1 MNNKE
6 KKPSDYH
13 LSANSK
19 KANTDFSYANQ
30 LASAIY
36 SVFKKL
42 LERSANREQYRRLH
56 KLVIKIMQHGA
67 ESFLGERKL
76 YHGDVGLLKGFRLN
90 TYTIW
95 DSLLYVKPLIN
106 VDAAERVL
114 QVELPKMEAKDI
126 RAIPQI
132 TSFVLQFACCEIDA
146 DSCKVQTHLSA
157 KLVIPVK
164 REGLLSKAKKMSM
177 FLPDMEGKVLL
188 IVLIIRAYRQE
199 GQLAASPYYTPAEF
213 LSNDRKHYA
222 GEVLK
227 VSYVKDGKVV
237 TYEAAP
243 IEAFPDTTWAKEIE
257 EAGWEDDE
265 DGV

>member
-6 KKPSDYH
+6 KKH
-13 LSANSK
+13 QLSANSR
-19 KANTDFSYANQ
+19 KANADFTYANQ

-36 SVFKKL
+36 AVFKKL

-56 KLVIKIMQHGA
+56 KLLIKIMQHGSG
-67 ESFLGERKL
+67 EFLGERKL

-95 DSLLYVKPLIN
+95 DSLLYVKPLIK
-106 VDAAERVL
+106 VDAAEKLL
-114 QVELPKMEAKDI
+114 QVELPKMEAKDVKT
-126 RAIPQI
+126 IPQI

-146 DSCKVQTHLSA
+146 DTCRVQTHLSA

-164 REGLLSKAKKMSM
+164 REGLLTQAKKMTM
-177 FLPDMEGKVLL
+177 PLPDMEGKILL
-188 IVLIIRAYRQE
+188 VVFIIRANRHE

-227 VSYVKDGKVV
+227 VSYVKDGKEV
-237 TYEAAP
+237 TYQAAP
-243 IEAFPDTTWAKEIE
+243 SEVLPDTTWAKEME
-257 EAGWEDDE
+257 EAAWEDKGD
-265 DGV
+265 V